1 MSALPP
7 DVREVTD
14 AECSTVETTGEIIE
28 GGHVGELELVPF
40 EAEKHRAETA
50 RSIALFLV
58 SALVGTWLIHYG
70 VSTALLWSGHADV
83 AKTLSDDFKTWLP
96 VISGLAGG
104 AVTYYFA
111 KEK

>member
-1 MSALPP
+1 MSTLPP
-7 DVREVTD
+7 DSREGPD
-14 AECSTVETTGEIIE
+14 APGPAEFTGETID
-28 GGHVGELELVPF
+28 GGHVGELEQVPF

-50 RSIALFLV
+50 RRIAFFLV
-58 SALVGTWLIHYG
+58 TALVGSWLFHYS
-70 VSTALLWSGHADV
+70 VSTVLLWNGHADV

-104 AVTYYFA
+104 AVTFYFA

>member
-1 MSALPP
+1 MSTLPP
-7 DVREVTD
+7 DSREEPD
-14 AECSTVETTGEIIE
+14 AAGPAEEFTGDIID
-28 GGHVGELELVPF
+28 GGHIGELEQVPF

-50 RSIALFLV
+50 RRIAFFLV
-58 SALVGTWLIHYG
+58 TALVGTWLIHYAA
-70 VSTALLWSGHADV
+70 SAFLLWNGHADV

-104 AVTYYFA
+104 AVTFYFA